1 MLRPAGWWGHSLA
14 LPFPFVTDVTYHA
27 DWVLTYSFVDNPDP
41 IQVMLLKP
49 YWLVWSLSLYF
60 EIATMAAF
68 GFAKLRARMHHRPAA
83 AIRT

>member
-1 MLRPAGWWGHSLA
+1 LA
-14 LPFPFVTDVTYHA
+14 LSFPFVTDVTYHA